1 MKILDDIRKDF
12 TTTTFVLIP
21 VIIAINI
28 VLGEIALQLKLPVYL
43 DGTGTIFIAALCGPW
58 AGALTGAL
66 TNIIWGLTI
75 DPNMFPWFPVAIFI
89 GLVAGF
95 MARAGWLRSWWR
107 TIVTGVVVSVFTT
120 LASAPIAVYLY
131 GGITTSGTSF
141 VTAMLLQS
149 GQSLWQAVI
158 TTSVL
163 TDPLDKVTSALMA
176 FAVLKALSPRFL
188 ARFPRAGNVV
198 SITPP
203 EPEMES
209 A

>member
-1 MKILDDIRKDF
+1 M
-12 TTTTFVLIP
+12 
-21 VIIAINI
+21 
-28 VLGEIALQLKLPVYL
+28 
-43 DGTGTIFIAALCGPW
+43 
-58 AGALTGAL
+58 
-66 TNIIWGLTI
+66 
-75 DPNMFPWFPVAIFI
+75 
-89 GLVAGF
+89 
-95 MARAGWLRSWWR
+95 
-107 TIVTGVVVSVFTT
+107 
-120 LASAPIAVYLY
+120 YLY